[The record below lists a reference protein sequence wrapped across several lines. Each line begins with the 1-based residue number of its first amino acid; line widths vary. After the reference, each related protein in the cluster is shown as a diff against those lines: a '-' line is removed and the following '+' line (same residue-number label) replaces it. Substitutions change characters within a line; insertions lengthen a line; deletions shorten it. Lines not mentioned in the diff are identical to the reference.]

1 MTSPAPSGYVLTT
14 SLTWIAGSTGSCLPI
29 ESIGPAPPTAPAGVI
44 GRVPRCVRSW
54 QLRSW
59 LHLRRQQRRHV
70 DRCDAGGRCLPTNT
84 TGSVAARAV
93 VTTTDEEHDDNQ
105 QDHDDGD
112 DPNHL
117 HPTWDAGGRFA
128 VVHPAAVIAGVWRAG
143 PVSHAR
149 VLSSSSV
156 APVDRLG
163 RCPRRPGAVS
173 RSPSADRACRPARG
187 GRRRAVQAAA
197 GFP

>member
-44 GRVPRCVRSW
+44 GRGRRCVRSR
-54 QLRSW
+54 QFSRLC
-59 LHLRRQQRRHV
+59 LRRQQWRHV
-70 DRCDAGGRCLPTNT
+70 DCGDAGGRCLPTNT
-84 TGSVAARAV
+84 TESVAARAV

-105 QDHDDGD
+105 QDHHDGD

-128 VVHPAAVIAGVWRAG
+128 VVHHAAVIAGIGSAG

-149 VLSSSSV
+149 
-156 APVDRLG
+156 
-163 RCPRRPGAVS
+163 
-173 RSPSADRACRPARG
+173 
-187 GRRRAVQAAA
+187 
-197 GFP
+197 